1 MRSPRFCKSRKEC
14 PVNKDAEYRRL
25 RLQFKLAPV
34 YFLAP
39 AMILFVI
46 FVVWPILQSIW
57 ISFHKWSGFGEMTW
71 VGLENYRVLFGD
83 GDFRL
88 SLANNLRWLV
98 LMMLAPVGGLAI
110 ALFLNQNVRGI
121 RFAKSLFFFPFVI
134 NLVVIGLIF
143 SWFYNPDLGLLA
155 EIITRFGLE
164 PIPILA
170 TEKLATYGI
179 IAAALWP
186 QTAYC
191 MILYLT
197 GLTSMNAQ
205 VVEAG
210 RIDGAHGWSMLRHV
224 VLPQLRGA
232 TFIAVVVTVIGALRS
247 FDLIAIMT
255 AGGPWGTSNVL
266 AYLMYEEA
274 LFNFKMGYGAS
285 IAVILFLMMSV
296 FIAFFLRTV
305 VQNERG

>member
-1 MRSPRFCKSRKEC
+1 MKKSS
-14 PVNKDAEYRRL
+14 EYRLL
-25 RLQFKLAPV
+25 RLQFTLAPV

-39 AMILFVI
+39 AMILFTI
-46 FVVWPILQSIW
+46 FVLWPIVQSIW
-57 ISFHKWSGFGEMTW
+57 ISFNEWSGFGPMTW
-71 VGLENYRVLFGD
+71 VGLDNYRELMGD
-83 GDFRL
+83 ERFHT
-88 SLANNLRWLV
+88 SLLNNIKWLV
-98 LMMLAPVGGLAI
+98 LMLFAPVGGLVI

-121 RFAKSLFFFPFVI
+121 RLAKSLFFFPFVI
-134 NLVVIGLIF
+134 NLVVVGLIF

-155 EIITRFGLE
+155 AIFRAVGLK

-170 TEKLATYGI
+170 NENLATYGI
-179 IAAALWP
+179 IVANLWP

-197 GLTSMNAQ
+197 GLTSMSSQ

-210 RIDGAHGWSMLRHV
+210 RIDGAYGWTMLWNV

-255 AGGPWGTSNVL
+255 AGGPWGSSNVL
-266 AYLMYEEA
+266 AYQMYDEA
-274 LFNFKMGYGAS
+274 LFNFKMGYGAA
-285 IAVILFLMMSV
+285 IAVILFLLMSG
-296 FIAFFLRTV
+296 FIAFFLKSV
-305 VQNERG
+305 VEQER

>member
-1 MRSPRFCKSRKEC
+1 M
-14 PVNKDAEYRRL
+14 NKNAEYRWL
-25 RLQFKLAPV
+25 RLQFTLAPV

-39 AMILFVI
+39 ALILFSI
-46 FVVWPILQSIW
+46 FVLWPIVQSIW
-57 ISFHKWSGFGEMTW
+57 ISFHEWSGFGEMTW
-71 VGLENYRVLFGD
+71 VGLENYRRLFRD
-83 GDFRL
+83 SDFAISL
-88 SLANNLRWLV
+88 SNNVRWLV
-98 LMMLAPVGGLAI
+98 LMLLAPVGGLII

-121 RFAKSLFFFPFVI
+121 RLAKSLFFFPFVI

-155 EIITRFGLE
+155 AIFRIFGLE
-164 PIPILA
+164 PIPVLA
-170 TEKLATYGI
+170 DERLATYGI

-205 VVEAG
+205 VIEAG
-210 RIDGAHGWSMLRHV
+210 RIDGAYGWTMLRHV
-224 VLPQLRGA
+224 IIPQLRGA
-232 TFIAVVVTVIGALRS
+232 SFIAVVVTVIGALRS

-255 AGGPWGTSNVL
+255 AGGPWGRSNVL
-266 AYLMYEEA
+266 AYFMYDEA

-285 IAVILFLMMSV
+285 ISVVLFLIMSG
-296 FIAFFLRTV
+296 FIAFFLHSV
-305 VQNERG
+305 VKNER

>member
-1 MRSPRFCKSRKEC
+1 MKKSS
-14 PVNKDAEYRRL
+14 EYRLL
-25 RLQFKLAPV
+25 RLQFTLAPI

-39 AMILFVI
+39 AMILFSI
-46 FVVWPILQSIW
+46 FVLWPIVQSIW
-57 ISFHKWSGFGEMTW
+57 ISFHEWSGFGPMTW
-71 VGLENYRVLFGD
+71 IGFENYQELFQD
-83 GDFRL
+83 ERFHV
-88 SLANNLRWLV
+88 SLTNNIKWLV
-98 LMMLAPVGGLAI
+98 LMLLAPVGGLVI

-121 RFAKSLFFFPFVI
+121 RLAKSLFFFPFVI
-134 NLVVIGLIF
+134 NLVVVGLIF

-155 EIITRFGLE
+155 ALFRLVGLR

-170 TEKLATYGI
+170 NENLATYGI
-179 IAAALWP
+179 IVANLWP

-197 GLTSMNAQ
+197 GLTSMSSQ

-210 RIDGAHGWSMLRHV
+210 RIDGAFGWTMLWNV

-255 AGGPWGTSNVL
+255 AGGPWGSSNVL
-266 AYLMYEEA
+266 AYQMYDEA

-285 IAVILFLMMSV
+285 IAVILFLLMLG
-296 FIAFFLRTV
+296 FIVFFLKSV
-305 VQNERG
+305 VENER

>member
-1 MRSPRFCKSRKEC
+1 MKKSS
-14 PVNKDAEYRRL
+14 EYRLL
-25 RLQFKLAPV
+25 RLQFTLAPI

-39 AMILFVI
+39 AMILFSI
-46 FVVWPILQSIW
+46 FVLWPIVQSIW
-57 ISFHKWSGFGEMTW
+57 ISFHEWSGFGPMTW
-71 VGLENYRVLFGD
+71 IGFENYQELFQD
-83 GDFRL
+83 ERFHV
-88 SLANNLRWLV
+88 SLTNNIKWLV
-98 LMMLAPVGGLAI
+98 LMLLAPVGGLVI

-121 RFAKSLFFFPFVI
+121 RLAKSLFFFPFVI
-134 NLVVIGLIF
+134 NLVVVGLIF

-155 EIITRFGLE
+155 ALFRLVGLQ

-170 TEKLATYGI
+170 NENLATYGI
-179 IAAALWP
+179 IVANLWP

-197 GLTSMNAQ
+197 GLTSMSSQ

-210 RIDGAHGWSMLRHV
+210 RIDGAFGWTMLWNV

-255 AGGPWGTSNVL
+255 AGGPWGSSNVL
-266 AYLMYEEA
+266 AYQMYDEA

-285 IAVILFLMMSV
+285 IAVILFLLMLG
-296 FIAFFLRTV
+296 FIAFFLKSV
-305 VQNERG
+305 VENER

>member
-1 MRSPRFCKSRKEC
+1 MKKST
-14 PVNKDAEYRRL
+14 EYRWL

-39 AMILFVI
+39 ALILFSI
-46 FVVWPILQSIW
+46 FVIWPILQSIW
-57 ISFHKWSGFGEMTW
+57 ISFHQWSGFGEMTW
-71 VGLENYRVLFGD
+71 VGFDNYRVLFGD

-88 SLANNLRWLV
+88 SLVNNIRWLV
-98 LMMLAPVGGLAI
+98 VMMLAPVGGLTI
-110 ALFLNQNVRGI
+110 ALFLNQNIRGI

-155 EIITRFGLE
+155 EIFRFFGLE

-170 TEKLATYGI
+170 TEKVATYGI

-210 RIDGAHGWSMLRHV
+210 RIDGASGWSMLWNV

-232 TFIAVVVTVIGALRS
+232 SFIAVVVTVIGALRS

-285 IAVILFLMMSV
+285 IAVILFLFMSV
-296 FIAFFLRTV
+296 FIAFFLNSV
-305 VQNERG
+305 VRNERG